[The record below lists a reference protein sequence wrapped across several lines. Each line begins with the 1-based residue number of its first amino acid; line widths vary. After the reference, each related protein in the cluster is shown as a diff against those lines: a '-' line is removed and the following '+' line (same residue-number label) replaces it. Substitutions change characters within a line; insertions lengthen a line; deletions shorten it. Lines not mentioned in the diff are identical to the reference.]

1 MKIFDIS
8 IPLQSGMP
16 VWPGDDNPE
25 FEQYTTID
33 NGDIVNSTRIYSSAH
48 IGTHVDAPRHLFNEG
63 RTIDEIPLKV
73 LIGSTMVVDLNDAN
87 QISRHVLS
95 SIKWQNSSRI
105 LFKTLN
111 SKYWESSQSQFKQ
124 DFVSLTPDGAEFL
137 LEKKIQLVGID
148 YLSIDLFNADQLPV
162 HKILLKNDVVIIE
175 GLNLAEVPEGLY
187 ELICLPIKILGSD
200 GAPARAILKSVN

>member
-1 MKIFDIS
+1 MKIYDIS

-33 NGDIVNSTRIYSSAH
+33 NGYIVNSTRIYSSAH

-87 QISRHVLS
+87 QINRHVLS

>member
-1 MKIFDIS
+1 MKIYDIS

-33 NGDIVNSTRIYSSAH
+33 NGYIVNSTRIYSSAH

-87 QISRHVLS
+87 QINRHVLS
-95 SIKWQNSSRI
+95 SNKWQNSSRI

-111 SKYWESSQSQFKQ
+111 SKYWKSSQSQFKQ

>member
-1 MKIFDIS
+1 MKIYDVS
-8 IPLQSGMP
+8 IPLQSGML

-25 FEQYTTID
+25 FEQYNAID

-73 LIGSTMVVDLNDAN
+73 LIGTTMVVDLNNIN
-87 QISRHVLS
+87 QIDRQVLS
-95 SIKWQNSSRI
+95 SIKWQNSTRI
-105 LFKTLN
+105 LFKTRN
-111 SKYWESSQSQFKQ
+111 SKYWKSPIHKFEQ
-124 DFVSLTPDGAEFL
+124 DFVSLAPDGAEFL
-137 LEKKIQLVGID
+137 LEKKIELVGID

-162 HKILLKNDVVIIE
+162 HKILLKEDVVVIE

-200 GAPARAILKSVN
+200 GAPARAILRSIN